1 MRPARAGPDVL
12 DHRFHSRRQM
22 VVKQC
27 AEVNQRPRVVY
38 LVLQGGGLVRKRA
51 RWNNRHLHA
60 CTLCFRLRYRPTARS
75 QCVCRRGIPIKEFF
89 LKRDG
94 TGDEQLTDVLVELV
108 RLRAEPLADG
118 ARQREKSVESVV
130 LPGIV
135 RITQYA
141 LFGRKDVHSLP
152 PRIKSARPCR
162 QKPHE
167 PRRGGSKPLAS
178 EQVKIVGESLR
189 ISFTLR

>member
-1 MRPARAGPDVL
+1 MA
-12 DHRFHSRRQM
+12 
-22 VVKQC
+22 
-27 AEVNQRPRVVY
+27 
-38 LVLQGGGLVRKRA
+38 
-51 RWNNRHLHA
+51 
-60 CTLCFRLRYRPTARS
+60 
-75 QCVCRRGIPIKEFF
+75 
-89 LKRDG
+89 
-94 TGDEQLTDVLVELV
+94 DVLVELV
-108 RLRAEPLADG
+108 RPRAELLADG

-167 PRRGGSKPLAS
+167 PRRGGSKPLAPTR
-178 EQVKIVGESLR
+178 VKAYRESQG
-189 ISFTLR
+189 ITLCVL